1 MNVLPSEFSVKVTTR
16 ETKSDPPYGTT
27 DSFPRADGM
36 ERPGAPNDTPGQG
49 SMDPSASCQEHG
61 HHHGGALQDNR
72 GRVKLEADARRST
85 GGKKT
90 GSQDEDNKLGQSTN
104 SQADECT
111 QGNPSN
117 SGLLTPGVQE
127 VRQRLGSVRQMR
139 GVPGKMEM
147 GRWRME
153 IGWFFLQVAATA
165 AITMDAN
172 GWFAGEP
179 VAVPQCRN
187 QLCNPTISTEFQRAD
202 SSPTK
207 DEVKGTINDI
217 LGSRTWSADSRGPSR
232 VRHGDGQRL
241 RGRKRLTGNVL
252 KNVKVLEY
260 EVNVNNN
267 LPNAKEI
274 RNKVDIFEIF
284 SGTAKPTEMA
294 GKFGLKALQPMDK
307 DDGYDLGCNKTRKLV
322 EQGQREFQP
331 LLMLIGFPCPFWN
344 ILNENAN
351 YHYRLDEL
359 YDLRDEERPV
369 LEWTVGRCKQQMR
382 HGDLYLLENPIRSRL
397 WEEPAVQQLQDNPD
411 NKVVILDAGAFGA
424 TDRQGHPIIKT
435 FKIYTNSN
443 EIAKELDRRLS
454 PEEKKLCKPLE
465 GQNVTNSQEYPDEM
479 VKAILRGLKRE
490 ARARNCLRF
499 ERIHSVFYAQPSD
512 DQDAWREVLDLVKKT
527 FGSSTTRST
536 NLKKGTDLY
545 NKIERLLPWEINRI
559 QIASRPLLRRVP
571 MDIGYTHRGAAV
583 LYNDESIELESEDL
597 ATIEFP
603 KQKFPKPVVAAI
615 FFFGYADDDQPKK
628 EKDDKQ
634 FGPEGLVPGLR
645 TDITFPGLSE
655 AIPAEVRASIAR
667 LHINA
672 GHPSKQELTRLLNSH
687 GAISSQTL
695 SCVEHLVCGSC
706 QRTTNPQHPRPSA
719 VPVLTGQFGERI
731 QIDRF

>member
-1 MNVLPSEFSVKVTTR
+1 MDFSVKVTTR

-61 HHHGGALQDNR
+61 HHHGGALLQDNR

-104 SQADECT
+104 SQAECT

-179 VAVPQCRN
+179 VAVPQCRK
-187 QLCNPTISTEFQRAD
+187 QPTIGTEFQRAD

-241 RGRKRLTGNVL
+241 RGRKRLTGNIL

-294 GKFGLKALQPMDK
+294 GKFGFKALQPMDK
-307 DDGYDLGCNKTRKLV
+307 DDGYEAMT
-322 EQGQREFQP
+322 
-331 LLMLIGFPCPFWN
+331 W
-344 ILNENAN
+344 
-351 YHYRLDEL
+351 
-359 YDLRDEERPV
+359 
-369 LEWTVGRCKQQMR
+369 
-382 HGDLYLLENPIRSRL
+382 
-397 WEEPAVQQLQDNPD
+397 
-411 NKVVILDAGAFGA
+411 GA
-424 TDRQGHPIIKT
+424 TRPGSWWSKDNVSFNRCSCSLVFRVGFGTSSMRMPT
-435 FKIYTNSN
+435 TT
-443 EIAKELDRRLS
+443 IAW
-454 PEEKKLCKPLE
+454 
-465 GQNVTNSQEYPDEM
+465 T
-479 VKAILRGLKRE
+479 
-490 ARARNCLRF
+490 
-499 ERIHSVFYAQPSD
+499 
-512 DQDAWREVLDLVKKT
+512 
-527 FGSSTTRST
+527 SSTTFVMKKGPFWSGQWVDASNRWDMEISIYLKTQFEVDFGKNLQFNNYKTTQTTRLSFWMLEPLVLQIVKGIPSSKPLRST
-536 NLKKGTDLY
+536 PTAM
-545 NKIERLLPWEINRI
+545 RLPRSW
-559 QIASRPLLRRVP
+559 IAGSAQRR
-571 MDIGYTHRGAAV
+571 R
-583 LYNDESIELESEDL
+583 N
-597 ATIEFP
+597 
-603 KQKFPKPVVAAI
+603 
-615 FFFGYADDDQPKK
+615 YA
-628 EKDDKQ
+628 
-634 FGPEGLVPGLR
+634 
-645 TDITFPGLSE
+645 
-655 AIPAEVRASIAR
+655 
-667 LHINA
+667 
-672 GHPSKQELTRLLNSH
+672 
-687 GAISSQTL
+687 
-695 SCVEHLVCGSC
+695 
-706 QRTTNPQHPRPSA
+706 NP
-719 VPVLTGQFGERI
+719 
-731 QIDRF
+731 

>member
-1 MNVLPSEFSVKVTTR
+1 
-16 ETKSDPPYGTT
+16 
-27 DSFPRADGM
+27 
-36 ERPGAPNDTPGQG
+36 
-49 SMDPSASCQEHG
+49 
-61 HHHGGALQDNR
+61 
-72 GRVKLEADARRST
+72 
-85 GGKKT
+85 
-90 GSQDEDNKLGQSTN
+90 
-104 SQADECT
+104 
-111 QGNPSN
+111 
-117 SGLLTPGVQE
+117 
-127 VRQRLGSVRQMR
+127 
-139 GVPGKMEM
+139 
-147 GRWRME
+147 ME

-172 GWFAGEP
+172 GWSAGEP

-187 QLCNPTISTEFQRAD
+187 QLCNPTIGTEFQRAD

-217 LGSRTWSADSRGPSR
+217 LGSRTRSADSRGPSR

-241 RGRKRLTGNVL
+241 RGRKRLTGNIL

-267 LPNAKEI
+267 LPNAKEN
-274 RNKVDIFEIF
+274 RNKVDIF

-331 LLMLIGFPCPFWN
+331 LLMLIGFPCRFWN

-369 LEWTVGRCKQQMR
+369 LEWTVDRCKQQMR

-397 WEEPAVQQLQDNPD
+397 WEEPAVQQLQNNPD

-465 GQNVTNSQEYPDEM
+465 GQNVTNSQEYPDAM

-490 ARARNCLRF
+490 ARARNGLRF
-499 ERIHSVFYAQPSD
+499 EHIHSVFYAQPSD

-559 QIASRPLLRRVP
+559 PDSLTTSSTTSAHGHWLYTPWSRRPL
-571 MDIGYTHRGAAV
+571 
-583 LYNDESIELESEDL
+583 
-597 ATIEFP
+597 
-603 KQKFPKPVVAAI
+603 Q
-615 FFFGYADDDQPKK
+615 
-628 EKDDKQ
+628 
-634 FGPEGLVPGLR
+634 
-645 TDITFPGLSE
+645 
-655 AIPAEVRASIAR
+655 
-667 LHINA
+667 
-672 GHPSKQELTRLLNSH
+672 
-687 GAISSQTL
+687 
-695 SCVEHLVCGSC
+695 
-706 QRTTNPQHPRPSA
+706 
-719 VPVLTGQFGERI
+719 
-731 QIDRF
+731 